1 MNISLLDP
9 RRYWLPVVF
18 IILGY
23 GFWVSP
29 HFKEIAAGVALFLF
43 GMISLEKGF
52 KVFTGGALER
62 VLRRSTNRLW
72 KSIVFGIGSTTL
84 MQSSTL
90 VSLISIS
97 FVSAE
102 MITLAAGIGIIMGA
116 NLGTTTGA
124 WLIAGLGLRVDIA
137 AYAMPA
143 LVFGV
148 VMLLQRSKQVKG
160 LGYLAMGV
168 GFLFLGIHYM
178 KEGFEA
184 FQQAFEFS
192 AYEVPGLG
200 GVLLFTGI
208 GMAITVVMQSSHATL
223 LLIIAAL
230 AAGQITY
237 DAALALAIGANLGSA
252 VTTAMGGMTANLGGK
267 RLALAHVVFNIMTA
281 LVAITLIE
289 QMGWVVE
296 QLSELMGIEDDLLL
310 KLALFH
316 TLFNLLGVILLAPF
330 IRQLEWFLLRYVQ
343 FTPKSRAQPLYLY
356 PGALETPAS
365 ALNALRKEVGHLYD
379 NAHDLIAHGVSLRR
393 SVIASEDSLSE
404 AVKKTHRIIPLDLDD
419 LYEHKVKSLHNEII
433 AFSSE
438 IQGREMSKYAIHQVD
453 ALQQASRDIVE
464 AVKATKHLHKNL
476 SRYGISSHA
485 AVRESYDSIR
495 LRIARVLREIR
506 QLRLQDPDTVTSL
519 SLDALRL
526 SVEKSGRRFTS
537 DINRMVRSRL
547 LSPAIA
553 TSMLNDEKYAS
564 EICEN
569 LLEAAQALLQTGST
583 LAEQA
588 AEGALALDE
597 NDIERMT
604 RAEPDSTQLDHTHG
618 DQKTAR

>member
-597 NDIERMT
+597 NDIERMA